1 MSNITVENISLDD
14 ERIAW
19 VEAKPVG
26 WAGTVS
32 VDRFHDALR
41 NAGVPED
48 LWPSEPTP
56 NKCLE
61 RAVKDLAE
69 DRRTLVRPLHK
80 SKGWSLVYE
89 DAEELD
95 LENAVL
101 GLNSVGTTS
110 KHAHIVSLTARVKKV
125 NDTPYVE
132 CTPWNHPLAT
142 KLSQSFSA
150 WRGVFKC
157 SQDLSMWFSQTIV
170 PWCQGVA
177 TRARGGSYY
186 IVKGEPLT
194 NMRKIQAALEEVSSS
209 FESVRYVGNTP
220 IALTTIES
228 GGRVLLKPEVAS
240 TVAVEILLENFI
252 SECDRVCDDVGAKL
266 EDSTLGHRALNTQ
279 AKVANAQADKVKLV
293 ERLLDVKLDE
303 LRDRLGELESDAGV
317 AALAALDED

>member
-69 DRRTLVRPLHK
+69 DRRTLVRPLPK

-89 DAEELD
+89 DASELD
-95 LENAVL
+95 LGDNNNFISSTD
-101 GLNSVGTTS
+101 GH
-110 KHAHIVSLTARVKKV
+110 KAHTVSLTARVKKV

-132 CTPWNHPLAT
+132 CTPWDHPLAT
-142 KLSQSFSA
+142 KLSQTFAS
-150 WRGVFKC
+150 WQGVFKC

-194 NMRKIQAALEEVSSS
+194 NMRKIEAALQEVSSS

-228 GGRVLLKPEVAS
+228 GGRILLKPEVAS

-266 EDSTLGHRALNTQ
+266 EDSSLGHRALNTQ
-279 AKVANAQADKVKLV
+279 AKVANAQAEKVKLV